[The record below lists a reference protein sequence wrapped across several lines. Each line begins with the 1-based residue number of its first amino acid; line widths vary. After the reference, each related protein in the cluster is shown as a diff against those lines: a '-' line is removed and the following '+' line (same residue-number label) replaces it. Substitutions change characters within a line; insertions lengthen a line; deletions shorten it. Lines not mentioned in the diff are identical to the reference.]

1 GLSRPAGRFD
11 VQLETPAVAGPLG
24 PERLWALTD
33 PANYLGAAPAMV
45 DRGGRDGDWG
55 CAEHDWAGPERIGA
69 GRAPRLR
76 EGGLSAADTATG
88 RGTPEN
94 DLQGP
99 EAAPRSRGP
108 GRADDTR

>member
-1 GLSRPAGRFD
+1 MLAGTDIAPVRERFFGGRAVSRCTGLWCGR
-11 VQLETPAVAGPLG
+11 GG
-24 PERLWALTD
+24 GGIRRGLWR
-33 PANYLGAAPAMV
+33 

-108 GRADDTR
+108 GRADDAR